1 MGTFGL
7 LWRIATGPVW
17 VLWSGYKGLWW
28 VFGDTHEQVA
38 KSASKNAGTP
48 AQDASFQVVDSGP
61 KALPTPVRA
70 LRGGFVG
77 TLMASGGLLL
87 ATNAMAATSVVTP
100 DRGVAAWLWGTA
112 IIAVASIFMVRRA
125 VRLDRNRKGFASVIR
140 NAKSA
145 AGKAAGVCTRAAHR
159 AVQCA
164 ANGAKETV
172 RAGAGCAQEFNQ
184 RHGVAQ
190 KAKDQVKQKAGS
202 AWNAARKLW
211 NSIGRG
217 TSQPQP
223 ATRTAA

>member
-17 VLWSGYKGLWW
+17 ILWSGYKGLWW
-28 VFGDTHEQVA
+28 VFGDTHEPVA
-38 KSASKNAGTP
+38 KSASKNAAAP

-61 KALPTPVRA
+61 KSLPTPVRA

-77 TLMASGGLLL
+77 TLMASGGLLF

-100 DRGVAAWLWGTA
+100 DRGIAAWLWGTA
-112 IIAVASIFMVRRA
+112 IVAVTSIFMVRRA

-140 NAKSA
+140 GAKSA
-145 AGKAAGVCTRAAHR
+145 AGKAAGACGWAAQR

-164 ANGAKETV
+164 ASGARQTV
-172 RAGAGCAQEFNQ
+172 QAGAERAREINQ

-190 KAKDQVKQKAGS
+190 KARDQVKQKAGS
-202 AWNAARKLW
+202 AWNSARRLW

-217 TSQPQP
+217 TSRPQP